1 MQLMINNRKVENP
14 LAAIAMV
21 LFALT
26 FVGVVIS
33 LILLVLLPLIGI
45 FISSFVAL
53 VVVVVL
59 PIMLWFVLPVL
70 FITIIGC
77 FLGIYLSSLTMCN

>member
-45 FISSFVAL
+45 FISSIVAL
-53 VVVVVL
+53 VVVVVM

-70 FITIIGC
+70 FITIIGW
-77 FLGIYLSSLTMCN
+77 FFGHLFK